1 MATRASDGTISSG
14 WFRLGRVWHLAAGD
28 GGLPDA
34 IRVQGL
40 LALVRGSPRLA
51 GLGLPAAR
59 YPGRMDQIDSA
70 AAEAKVLDL
79 DGKEHALRELWAGR
93 TAVLVFLRHFG

>member
-1 MATRASDGTISSG
+1 MAP
-14 WFRLGRVWHLAAGD
+14 GRGRWRAAGRD
-28 GGLPDA
+28 P
-34 IRVQGL
+34 RPGL